1 MKILVVDDDDIVL
14 SSCRLVLAGEGFE
27 VLLAESVEQALK
39 IIESAS
45 PVLLLI
51 DIKMPVHDGLFLM
64 KKVKEKSPGMPI
76 IVMSGYSTEETIKS
90 AADLGSATFI
100 AKPFTPDEL
109 VKTVRSV
116 LHQTEA

>member
-1 MKILVVDDDDIVL
+1 MKILVVDDDDLVL
-14 SSCRLVLAGEGFE
+14 SSCRRVLAGEGFE
-27 VLLAESVEQALK
+27 VLLAGSVEQALK
-39 IIESAS
+39 IIESAR

-64 KKVKEKSPGMPI
+64 KKVKERLPGMPI

-90 AADLGSATFI
+90 SADMGSATFI

-116 LHQTEA
+116 LHET

>member
-1 MKILVVDDDDIVL
+1 
-14 SSCRLVLAGEGFE
+14 
-27 VLLAESVEQALK
+27 
-39 IIESAS
+39 
-45 PVLLLI
+45 
-51 DIKMPVHDGLFLM
+51 
-64 KKVKEKSPGMPI
+64 
-76 IVMSGYSTEETIKS
+76 MSGYSTEETIKS